1 MKTNQY
7 TSKHLKKYLLG
18 AFIIAWIIQIAV
30 WLLYQNNQA
39 MFGQLLMVILM
50 FAPLVATLIAGVK
63 LKGMGWKPKLK
74 GNILVLLFSWF
85 APWVL
90 TFIGIVIY
98 FVIFRNQLDFSG
110 ESMIASLG
118 EQGEAFAKALESQG
132 ITYPMYVAIN
142 VIAAMLYTPFLNMF
156 AAIGEEAGWRGF
168 MYPMLKEKYGIAKGS
183 ILGGIIWGIWHWPL
197 IGLIGFEYGTEY
209 FGFPITGMLMFVL
222 FTIPLG
228 ILCDWVY
235 VKSECIWFPAILHG
249 SINAAAT
256 IPVLVCRNDIGT
268 YRLLGPVPNG
278 LIAGMPLIIISILIL
293 IKTSKDSQ
301 CDEV

>member
-1 MKTNQY
+1 
-7 TSKHLKKYLLG
+7 
-18 AFIIAWIIQIAV
+18 
-30 WLLYQNNQA
+30 

-74 GNILVLLFSWF
+74 GNIRVLLFSWF

-98 FVIFRNQLDFSG
+98 FVIFRNQFDLSG

-118 EQGEAFAKALESQG
+118 EQGEAFTKALESQG